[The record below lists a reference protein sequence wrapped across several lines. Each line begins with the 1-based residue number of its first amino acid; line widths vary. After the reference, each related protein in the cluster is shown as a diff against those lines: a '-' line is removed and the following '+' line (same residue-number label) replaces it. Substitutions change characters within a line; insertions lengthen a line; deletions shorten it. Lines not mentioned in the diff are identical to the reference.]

1 MGDNL
6 TKRQTGRKVDHLP
19 SLAGLPDWMHDRIR
33 TADRLFMQARAAAL
47 EGNHA
52 TADRL
57 RNEADLIYSE
67 LEAALQAPAMA
78 PPHVRFF

>member
-1 MGDNL
+1 M
-6 TKRQTGRKVDHLP
+6 DHLP

-57 RNEADLIYSE
+57 RNEADLIYNE
-67 LEAALQAPAMA
+67 LEAALQAPAIA
-78 PPHVRFF
+78 GEHANSHKEVRQNDSKV